1 MCSSDCA
8 QLPTAAVA
16 LVDSGATHSFI
27 SEQLVST
34 HGLAVSQ
41 GQSMSVTLA
50 DGSSIEATEICVV
63 PLVFCSGSGRAVSCT
78 VECRVLSRLNH
89 DVVLGHDWLH
99 NVNPAINW

>member
-1 MCSSDCA
+1 M
-8 QLPTAAVA
+8 
-16 LVDSGATHSFI
+16 
-27 SEQLVST
+27 ST

-63 PLVFCSGSGRAVSCT
+63 PLVFCSDSGRAVSCT